1 MTASFSELPPARPP
15 FWFRASD
22 QVITLLQRVGFV
34 VGTMHV
40 LVLPGRQSGIPNSTP
55 VTMLTIN
62 GQRYI
67 AAALDDLEWVLNAR
81 AAGRGIL
88 RRGRVDEHVSL
99 IELPIAERAAV
110 LRELPRLAPGS
121 VSLFRRLYG
130 VPADAE
136 AFAGLAPRCPVF
148 VVRRQG

>member
-1 MTASFSELPPARPP
+1 MTASFSELPSRPP
-15 FWFRASD
+15 LWFRANN
-22 QVITLLQRVGFV
+22 QMITLLQRVGFV
-34 VGTMHV
+34 VGAMHV
-40 LVLPGRQSGIPNSTP
+40 LVLPGRQSGIPSSTA
-55 VTMLTIN
+55 VTLLTID

-99 IELPIAERAAV
+99 VELPIAERADV

-121 VSLFRRLYG
+121 VPLFRRLYG
-130 VPADAE
+130 VSADAD
-136 AFAGLAPRCPVF
+136 AFAELAARCPVF
-148 VVRRQG
+148 VVSRKG